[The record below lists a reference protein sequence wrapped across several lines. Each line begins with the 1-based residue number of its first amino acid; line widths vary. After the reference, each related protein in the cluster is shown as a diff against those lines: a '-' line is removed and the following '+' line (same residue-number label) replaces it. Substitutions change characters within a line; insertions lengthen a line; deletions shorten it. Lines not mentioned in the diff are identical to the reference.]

1 MANINY
7 AKYTRMSQKQLF
19 NSLISAEKKERDIIE
34 RTHRQLSDTRDLIAY
49 LKMRIKEGF
58 DGKTKGEFVSLK
70 DSESYKLAME
80 YKKTL
85 SAQELAQLEWE
96 LERDI
101 NTDYGDEF

>member
-7 AKYTRMSQKQLF
+7 EKYARMSQKQLF

-49 LKMRIKEGF
+49 LKVRIKEGF
-58 DGKTKGEFVSLK
+58 SNKGEFVSIR

-101 NTDYGDEF
+101 NTDYGDGF

>member
-7 AKYTRMSQKQLF
+7 EKYTRMSQKQLF

-49 LKMRIKEGF
+49 LKVRIKEGF
-58 DGKTKGEFVSLK
+58 SKTKGEFVSLR

-96 LERDI
+96 LKRDI

>member
-7 AKYTRMSQKQLF
+7 EKYARMSQKQLF

-49 LKMRIKEGF
+49 LKVRIKEGF
-58 DGKTKGEFVSLK
+58 SNKGEFVSLK
-70 DSESYKLAME
+70 DSGLIEMANE
-80 YKKTL
+80 IKKTL
-85 SAQELAQLEWE
+85 STRELAQLEWE

-101 NTDYGDEF
+101 NTDYSDEF

>member
-7 AKYTRMSQKQLF
+7 EKYARMSQKQLF

-34 RTHRQLSDTRDLIAY
+34 RTHRQLSDTRNLIAY
-49 LKMRIKEGF
+49 LKVRIKEGF
-58 DGKTKGEFVSLK
+58 SNKNEFVSLK
-70 DSESYKLAME
+70 DSGLIEMANE
-80 YKKTL
+80 IKKTL
-85 SAQELAQLEWE
+85 SARELAELEWE